1 MTTVAITGATGF
13 LGSAL
18 ASALSA
24 DGVRV
29 IRIGRGKDAD
39 VRWDP
44 NAGTID
50 AARLNG
56 VAAVVH
62 LAGENVGHRWTSAR
76 KRAIRESRVKG
87 TSLIARTLAA
97 LPVKPTVLVS
107 ASAIGI
113 YGAHRGD
120 EILTESS
127 PLGTD
132 FMASVGTEWERAADP
147 AHAAGIRVAHNR
159 TGIVLH
165 PSAGVLQRLVPIF
178 SLGVGGKIGSGR
190 QWMGWI
196 ALTDW
201 VRAVRFLLEANVEGP
216 FNLSAP
222 NPVTNAEFTETLG
235 RVLKRPTL
243 MTVPEIA
250 VKLAFG
256 EMGEDTVLAS
266 QRMIPERLLAAG
278 FRFDFADLE
287 PALRHELKQR

>member
-18 ASALSA
+18 ASALRA
-24 DGVRV
+24 DGVQV
-29 IRIGRGKDAD
+29 VRIGRGNDAD
-39 VRWDP
+39 VAWDP

-50 AARLNG
+50 TARLSG
-56 VAAVVH
+56 VDAVVH
-62 LAGENVGHRWTSAR
+62 LAGENIAQRWTSAR
-76 KRAIRESRVKG
+76 KRAIRESRVNG
-87 TSLIARTLAA
+87 TSLIAHSLAA
-97 LPVKPTVLVS
+97 LRTKPRVLLS
-107 ASAIGI
+107 ASAVGI

-127 PLGTD
+127 ALGTD
-132 FMASVGTEWERAADP
+132 FMGSVAAEWERAADP
-147 AHAAGIRVAHNR
+147 ARVAGIRVAHIR
-159 TGIVLH
+159 TGIILN
-165 PSAGVLQRLVPIF
+165 PKGGVLQRLAPIF
-178 SLGVGGKIGSGR
+178 ALGGGGRIGSGA
-190 QWMGWI
+190 QWLGWI
-196 ALTDW
+196 ALSDW
-201 VRAVRFLLEANVEGP
+201 VRAVRFLLDTNAEGP

-222 NPVTNAEFTETLG
+222 NPVTNADFTQTLG

-243 MTVPEIA
+243 IRVPEIA

-278 FRFDFADLE
+278 FRFEYAELE

>member
-147 AHAAGIRVAHNR
+147 ARAAGIRVAHNR

>member
-24 DGVRV
+24 DGVQV
-29 IRIGRGKDAD
+29 VRIGRGHDAD
-39 VRWDP
+39 VGWDP

-56 VAAVVH
+56 VDAVVH
-62 LAGENVGHRWTSAR
+62 LAGENIAQRWTSAR
-76 KRAIRESRVKG
+76 KRAIRESRVNG
-87 TSLIARTLAA
+87 TSLIAHSLAA
-97 LPVKPTVLVS
+97 LPTKPRVLLS
-107 ASAIGI
+107 ASAVGI

-127 PLGTD
+127 ALGSD
-132 FMASVGTEWERAADP
+132 FMGSVAAEWERAAEP
-147 AHAAGIRVAHNR
+147 ARVAGIRVAHIR
-159 TGIVLH
+159 TGIILN
-165 PSAGVLQRLVPIF
+165 PKGGVLQRLAPIF
-178 SLGVGGKIGSGR
+178 ALGVGGRIGSGA
-190 QWMGWI
+190 QWLGWI

-201 VRAVRFLLEANVEGP
+201 VRAVRFLLDANAEGP

-222 NPVTNAEFTETLG
+222 NPVTNADFTQTLG
-235 RVLKRPTL
+235 RVLRRPTL
-243 MTVPEIA
+243 IAVPEIA

-278 FRFDFADLE
+278 FRFAYAELE
-287 PALRHELKQR
+287 PALRHELEQR

>member
-18 ASALSA
+18 ASALRA
-24 DGVRV
+24 DGVQV
-29 IRIGRGKDAD
+29 VRIGRGNDAD
-39 VRWDP
+39 VGWDP

-56 VAAVVH
+56 VDAVVH
-62 LAGENVGHRWTSAR
+62 LAGENIAQRWTSAR
-76 KRAIRESRVKG
+76 KRAIRESRVNG
-87 TSLIARTLAA
+87 TSLIAHSLAA
-97 LPVKPTVLVS
+97 LPTKPRVLLS
-107 ASAIGI
+107 ASAVGI

-127 PLGTD
+127 ALGTD
-132 FMASVGTEWERAADP
+132 FMGSVAAEWERAADP
-147 AHAAGIRVAHNR
+147 ARVAGIRVAHIR
-159 TGIVLH
+159 TGIILN
-165 PSAGVLQRLVPIF
+165 PKGGVLQRLAPIF
-178 SLGVGGKIGSGR
+178 ALGVGGRIGSGA
-190 QWMGWI
+190 QWLGWI

-201 VRAVRFLLEANVEGP
+201 VRAVRFLLDANAEGP

-222 NPVTNAEFTETLG
+222 NPVTNADFTQTLG

-243 MTVPEIA
+243 IPVPEIA

-278 FRFDFADLE
+278 FRFEYAELE

>member
-24 DGVRV
+24 DGVQV
-29 IRIGRGKDAD
+29 VRIGRGKDAD
-39 VRWDP
+39 VQWDP

-56 VAAVVH
+56 VDAVVH
-62 LAGENVGHRWTSAR
+62 LAGENIAQRWTSAR

-87 TSLIARTLAA
+87 TSLIAHTLAA
-97 LPVKPTVLVS
+97 LPTKPRVLLS
-107 ASAIGI
+107 ASAVGI

-127 PLGTD
+127 LLGTD
-132 FMASVGTEWERAADP
+132 FMGTVATEWERAADP
-147 AHAAGIRVAHNR
+147 ARVAGIRVAHIR
-159 TGIVLH
+159 TGIILN
-165 PSAGVLQRLVPIF
+165 PNGGVLQRLAPIF
-178 SLGVGGKIGSGR
+178 ALGVGGKIGSGA
-190 QWMGWI
+190 QWTAWI
-196 ALTDW
+196 ARTDW
-201 VRAVRFLLEANVEGP
+201 VRAVRFLLDANAEGA
-216 FNLSAP
+216 FNVSAP
-222 NPVTNAEFTETLG
+222 TPVTNAEFTQTLG

-243 MTVPEIA
+243 IAVPEIA

-278 FRFDFADLE
+278 FRFEYAELE